1 MGLTICYDLRFP
13 ELYNVLSTQYELIV
27 NIANWPAKRVE
38 HWDAL
43 LKARAIENQI
53 FVIKVNRTR
62 TDGNGLDYLK
72 STQAINPNGDQMV
85 ATYSDEQID
94 IVNIDSDLITKYR
107 KLFSTTQDR
116 KPALYKSF
124 L

>member
-1 MGLTICYDLRFP
+1 M
-13 ELYNVLSTQYELIV
+13 LSTQYELIV